1 MCHPVLWKLQVRT
14 TPVGNTSQGSEQPP
28 VTALISLQSQGPGL
42 PPIPLPSAQLF
53 SPCPSLPS
61 SPSSFCQKHSPEQA
75 AEATPEQNTNCIICM
90 EPVED
95 NKSYSTLVCP
105 ACKHAWFHRACIQ
118 VGALPYTSGQ
128 AAAGNPQHLSLLP
141 LPLMTVFLLQGQAI
155 RAGIDC
161 FQCPLCRDADAFLS
175 DMLIM
180 GIRIPLR
187 LVFFCR
193 LLRIKGTSAAPAQ
206 GRLRQAGPFAARD
219 PRLPSASRGSWK
231 WAWSGRAGLLCSS
244 LSPGAAG
251 AHCIFSFLWQWTN
264 VGGRQCIRIAGSE
277 TRAL

>member
-1 MCHPVLWKLQVRT
+1 M
-14 TPVGNTSQGSEQPP
+14 TPLT
-28 VTALISLQSQGPGL
+28 SLQSQGPGL
-42 PPIPLPSAQLF
+42 PPVPLPSSQLF
-53 SPCPSLPS
+53 SPCLSLPS
-61 SPSSFCQKHSPEQA
+61 SPSSFCQKHSPKQA
-75 AEATPEQNTNCIICM
+75 AEVTPEQNTNCIICM

-95 NKSYSTLVCP
+95 KKSYSTLVCP

-118 VGALPYTSGQ
+118 VEALPLTNRQ
-128 AAAGNPQHLSLLP
+128 AAAGNQQHLSLLP
-141 LPLMTVFLLQGQAI
+141 LPLTVFLLQGQAI
-155 RAGIDC
+155 RAGVNC

-193 LLRIKGTSAAPAQ
+193 LSRHKGTRAALP
-206 GRLRQAGPFAARD
+206 RD
-219 PRLPSASRGSWK
+219 C
-231 WAWSGRAGLLCSS
+231 SGRPGSLLPMTPGCPQLQGEAGNGLGEEEQGCSG
-244 LSPGAAG
+244 PGAAG

-264 VGGRQCIRIAGSE
+264 VGGRQCIRIAGIE